1 MEDKFL
7 FLKGRISGDISGLS
21 PDGRNDKSIE
31 LLPPG
36 TMTKA
41 KHKYDPIPHMG
52 NKSEF
57 MPLTKVDDKGRVVLP
72 RELRSKLDIC
82 PGDEFIVDELGPDS
96 LVLKKVDLRAM
107 IEDIID
113 KAKNVDLDQLE
124 AEIEEEANKLARQKY
139 KVLE

>member
-1 MEDKFL
+1 
-7 FLKGRISGDISGLS
+7 LKGRISGDISGFS
-21 PDGRNDKSIE
+21 PGGRNDKSIE
-31 LLPPG
+31 LLPLG
-36 TMTKA
+36 AMNKV
-41 KHKYDPIPHMG
+41 KHKYDPIPHVG
-52 NKSEF
+52 SKSEF

-72 RELRSKLDIC
+72 RELRSKLDIS

-107 IEDIID
+107 IEDIIE

-139 KVLE
+139 KVLD

>member
-1 MEDKFL
+1 
-7 FLKGRISGDISGLS
+7 
-21 PDGRNDKSIE
+21 
-31 LLPPG
+31 
-36 TMTKA
+36 
-41 KHKYDPIPHMG
+41 
-52 NKSEF
+52 

-72 RELRSKLDIC
+72 RELRSKLDIS

-107 IEDIID
+107 IEDIIE

-139 KVLE
+139 KVLD

>member
-1 MEDKFL
+1 
-7 FLKGRISGDISGLS
+7 
-21 PDGRNDKSIE
+21 
-31 LLPPG
+31 
-36 TMTKA
+36 MTKA

-139 KVLE
+139 KVLD